1 MSELDVAWPP
11 MPPLSTTS
19 VRNPS
24 EAPYTAADKPAGP
37 APTMITSKSIR
48 SGLTA
53 PPAAI
58 ATSAL
63 LGFSRTMPLGNTTS
77 GSSAP
82 AGAAATSARPS
93 SESARQKLCTIAH
106 CLSASRSS

>member
-24 EAPYTAADKPAGP
+24 EAPYTAADRPAGP
-37 APTMITSKSIR
+37 APTMTTSKSIR
-48 SGLTA
+48 SGLTGDRRRRL
-53 PPAAI
+53 AI
-58 ATSAL
+58 SAL
-63 LGFSRTMPLGNTTS
+63 VGFSRTVPLGNTMN

-82 AGAAATSARPS
+82 SPAAATSARP
-93 SESARQKLCTIAH
+93 
-106 CLSASRSS
+106 